1 MNSYLIVVIW
11 KNESDC
17 NWINPIYVGN
27 GTLKQNGK
35 DVVYAAKT
43 LMAFA
48 SFMNSLQFPF
58 EYDFAQGYFE
68 YMSFSLFLF
77 QVWFF
82 IECTFLFFFFS
93 ENQ

>member
-1 MNSYLIVVIW
+1 
-11 KNESDC
+11 
-17 NWINPIYVGN
+17 VGN

-77 QVWFF
+77 QV
-82 IECTFLFFFFS
+82 
-93 ENQ
+93 